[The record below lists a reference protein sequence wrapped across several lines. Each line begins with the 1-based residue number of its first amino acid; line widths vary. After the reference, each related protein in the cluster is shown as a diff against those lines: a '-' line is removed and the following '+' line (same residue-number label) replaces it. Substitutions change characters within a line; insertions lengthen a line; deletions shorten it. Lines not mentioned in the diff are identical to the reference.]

1 METNTRENELTTV
14 VWQKSSYSGGQ
25 GGDCLEV
32 ADGHPTLVPV
42 RDSKNP
48 LGPSVT
54 FGAAAWT
61 AFVGHL
67 GATG

>member
-1 METNTRENELTTV
+1 METNTRENDLTTAT
-14 VWQKSSYSGGQ
+14 WYKSSYSGGQ

-32 ADGHPTLVPV
+32 ADGHPALVPV

-48 LGPSVT
+48 LGPVIT
-54 FGAAAWT
+54 FGAAAWGT
-61 AFVGHL
+61 FVGHL